1 MKKNL
6 AVIILCFS
14 LVLLSYFLFIYEPYK
29 SYRAVY
35 DYSCLMDMNTQSYNK
50 EKLIKLSKSYK
61 SDPETYY
68 YLRPDYDVIENNTI
82 RFEKGVYNDDD
93 FEECDISVIL
103 HEEYNMNS
111 IYKNLSKKYVDK
123 NIYNIYER
131 YYDYKL
137 NPQNIDITKGKD
149 VIIVTYDM
157 YMHKYPLI
165 HFRGTEISNEDSYCQ
180 AILIISNK
188 LNIIIEA
195 DSSKPEFKQMD
206 KILKDLSTVIKE
218 IDEENI

>member
-1 MKKNL
+1 MKKKL
-6 AVIILCFS
+6 AVIILCFL

-61 SDPETYY
+61 SDTDTYY
-68 YLRPDYDVIENNTI
+68 FEPPEHDIKNNRI
-82 RFEKGVYNDDD
+82 NFEKGIYKGDD

-103 HEEYNMNS
+103 HEEYNMNN
-111 IYKNLSKKYVDK
+111 IYKNLCKNYVDK
-123 NIYNIYER
+123 NIYNIYES

-137 NPQNIDITKGKD
+137 NPQNINITKGKD

-180 AILIISNK
+180 AILVISNK
-188 LNIIIEA
+188 LNIIFEA
-195 DSSKPEFKQMD
+195 DSSKPEFKHMD
-206 KILKDLSTVIKE
+206 KILKDLSAVIKE
-218 IDEENI
+218 IDKGNI